1 MSGVR
6 LPDADGPGVS
16 VQAPLRPG
24 DTDPRTTPQTAQPV
38 MMRPAPGDGPDGIEP
53 LVSPVLRPGDDTP
66 GTTVQTMRPVVV
78 RLKPGDCDGPEPEWE
93 ARAMPPARPGG
104 SAGSRPT
111 VLVKRKV

>member
-1 MSGVR
+1 MPDLR

-24 DTDPRTTPQTAQPV
+24 DTDPRTTPQTA
-38 MMRPAPGDGPDGIEP
+38 RPAMTRLAPGDGPEGPEP

-66 GTTVQTMRPVVV
+66 GATVQTMRPVVA

-93 ARAMPPARPGG
+93 ARAMSPARPGG
-104 SAGSRPT
+104 VAGARPT
-111 VLVKRKV
+111 ILVKRTV